1 MPAFLDAR
9 PTRFR
14 HWSVAAFGAWSVF
27 VWATRV
33 RNIFRDEDLSSGEKA
48 AWLVPAVVFTAGGL
62 LALVAWA
69 RGRDGF
75 VRPLA
80 AVAMVTILYWPVR
93 LVLVLVGDEG
103 AAFKAVHTVL
113 AVVSVALAYAMG
125 RRLVRTNLL
134 PRAAYQ

>member
-1 MPAFLDAR
+1 MPGFLDTR
-9 PTRFR
+9 PARFR
-14 HWSVAAFGAWSVF
+14 HWSVAGFGVWNVAI
-27 VWATRV
+27 WATRV
-33 RNIFRDEDLSSGEKA
+33 RNIVRDEELSGGERA
-48 AWLVPAVVFTAGGL
+48 AWLVPAVVFSLAGL
-62 LALVAWA
+62 LAIVAWA

-80 AVAMVTILYWPVR
+80 AAAAVTILYWPVR

-103 AAFKAVHTVL
+103 AAFKVVHAAL

-134 PRAAYQ
+134 PRAAYR